1 MPANA
6 VVRPARNACTPRRRP
21 TSACRIDSSAV
32 RCAWSDVSPNVRPST
47 TTTSSVAA
55 KKILAARPPRHG
67 AGLIPLACGIRWI
80 VVAVLVLVGEPAEAP
95 GVELDLEIADA
106 GGPDHE
112 RACHTRSVYRPGG
125 TSSSVK
131 LPSAPGWVYWRV
143 GITCTNA
150 TMRGWTLQNT
160 RTSPRV
166 VKVHAL
172 ASPRPYWPRSKCAPS
187 LTEKTL

>member
-106 GGPDHE
+106 GGP
-112 RACHTRSVYRPGG
+112 R
-125 TSSSVK
+125 
-131 LPSAPGWVYWRV
+131 
-143 GITCTNA
+143 
-150 TMRGWTLQNT
+150 
-160 RTSPRV
+160 
-166 VKVHAL
+166 HAL
-172 ASPRPYWPRSKCAPS
+172 SRPPRAPLWAYPARRPAGPPVLPRG
-187 LTEKTL
+187 

>member
-95 GVELDLEIADA
+95 GVELDLEIDA
-106 GGPDHE
+106 RRSE
-112 RACHTRSVYRPGG
+112 EHTSE
-125 TSSSVK
+125 
-131 LPSAPGWVYWRV
+131 
-143 GITCTNA
+143 
-150 TMRGWTLQNT
+150 LQS
-160 RTSPRV
+160 RLHLVCR
-166 VKVHAL
+166 L
-172 ASPRPYWPRSKCAPS
+172 
-187 LTEKTL
+187 LLE